1 MDRKPSLLH
10 RKDDISCLFSV
21 EVDYPAETMAAG
33 VGKETGGGG
42 LVLCSSSS
50 SVFGEGTEVM
60 GLEEVRQLM
69 LKSVIIMV

>member
-1 MDRKPSLLH
+1 ME
-10 RKDDISCLFSV
+10 V
-21 EVDYPAETMAAG
+21 EYPTETMATG

-50 SVFGEGTEVM
+50 LVFGEGTEVM

-69 LKSVIIMV
+69 LKSVFITV